1 MRLLRDKKIYTYFF
15 LLLFL
20 GSINN
25 KDLINNQFFKIKNL
39 NINGASLNEQSKL
52 MTKLNV
58 IKNENIFFLSKKKIT
73 NILNSNNLVETFLVK
88 KSYPS
93 DLNIKIKKTSF
104 LANINLDGKNFIIGS
119 NKKLIES
126 QFDNQNL
133 PVVLGEPS
141 ISDFFKLKDDIQKSS
156 LNYYDIK
163 KFNFFKSKRW
173 DLELVNGVLI
183 KLPIN
188 NNIETLNN
196 FIEIAKLSKFNNVK
210 TFDMRIKNQVI
221 VDGQ

>member
-15 LLLFL
+15 LLLSL

-93 DLNIKIKKTSF
+93 DLNIRIKKTSF

-119 NKKLIES
+119 NKKLIMS

-156 LNYYDIK
+156 LNYNDIK

-221 VDGQ
+221 VDEQ

>member
-15 LLLFL
+15 LLLSL

-93 DLNIKIKKTSF
+93 DLNIRIKKTSF

-119 NKKLIES
+119 NKKLIVS

-156 LNYYDIK
+156 LNYNDIK

-221 VDGQ
+221 VDEQ

>member
-93 DLNIKIKKTSF
+93 DLNIRIKKTSF
-104 LANINLDGKNFIIGS
+104 LANINLNGKNFIIGS

-126 QFDNQNL
+126 QFNNQNL
-133 PVVLGEPS
+133 PIVLGEPS
-141 ISDFFKLKDDIQKSS
+141 ISDFFKLKDDIHKSS
-156 LNYYDIK
+156 LNYNDIK